1 MGTFWKIHVINPP
14 EVQGQVVSYLLIYGR
29 DKDDSKVSK
38 TSIFG
43 NNKIAV
49 SVPLS
54 APGRNSRN
62 EKHIQTSTPD

>member
-49 SVPLS
+49 SVPWS
-54 APGRNSRN
+54 
-62 EKHIQTSTPD
+62 